1 MGFRNDFSQ
10 AQQNSNLKPE
20 GDYEVI
26 IVKIEERA
34 TPNGKLGLNLSMV
47 IRNDVEQSYKNGYI
61 FHTLWKRRE
70 PTPADMQVNGYGFGQ
85 IMALGKAVSLPDGK
99 DYADLGEF
107 LGDVAKRP
115 LRVHLTHE
123 TYQNVKRERVS
134 YMEPTHFPEVRHVMK
149 AAPTAAGAYA
159 EPRHTQF
166 AAAPNNAAQAYQA
179 AGNFAQVAGS
189 FAQLPLDGDLPF

>member
-10 AQQNSNLKPE
+10 AQQNSDLKPE

-149 AAPTAAGAYA
+149 TAQTSGGYAAPRQAQYAATPG
-159 EPRHTQF
+159 PS
-166 AAAPNNAAQAYQA
+166 QAYQA
-179 AGNFAQVAGS
+179 AGGFT
-189 FAQLPLDGDLPF
+189 QLPLDGDLPF

>member
-10 AQQNSNLKPE
+10 AQQNSDLKPE

-70 PTPADMQVNGYGFGQ
+70 PTTADMQVNGYGFGQ

-149 AAPTAAGAYA
+149 AAQTSGGYAA
-159 EPRHTQF
+159 PRQAQY
-166 AAAPNNAAQAYQA
+166 AAAPGTSQAYQA
-179 AGNFAQVAGS
+179 ASGFT
-189 FAQLPLDGDLPF
+189 QLPLDCDLPF